1 MLSKDREVLSQ
12 GPPYDFIFHLILII
26 YLFYFWLGWVFT
38 AAYRLSLVVVC
49 GFLIV
54 EASLV
59 AEHRL

>member
-12 GPPYDFIFHLILII
+12 GPPYDFIFHLILVI
-26 YLFYFWLGWVFT
+26 YLSILFLAGLGLW
-38 AAYRLSLVVVC
+38 LSLVVVC

-59 AEHRL
+59 AEHRP